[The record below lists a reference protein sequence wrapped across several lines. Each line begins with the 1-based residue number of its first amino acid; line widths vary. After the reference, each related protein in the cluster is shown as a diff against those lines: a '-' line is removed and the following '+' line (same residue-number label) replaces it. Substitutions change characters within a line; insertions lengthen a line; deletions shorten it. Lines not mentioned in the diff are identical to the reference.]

1 MPDAFRF
8 TVVVSSVSL
17 LVKSLD
23 FRVRQVV
30 LSLARSHEAVYGVV
44 TCPWAYI
51 MSLYDGCRFRGASVG
66 FGGVRLPRSDVVK
79 SGSVEAVLGV

>member
-1 MPDAFRF
+1 MPLSTDNLDPATLNLQSPAERIAEEARCSAMPDAFRF

-30 LSLARSHEAVYGVV
+30 LSLARSHEAVLR
-44 TCPWAYI
+44 C
-51 MSLYDGCRFRGASVG
+51 C
-66 FGGVRLPRSDVVK
+66 DVP
-79 SGSVEAVLGV
+79 LGVYYVSL

>member
-1 MPDAFRF
+1 MRDPTKRF
-8 TVVVSSVSL
+8 
-17 LVKSLD
+17 
-23 FRVRQVV
+23 
-30 LSLARSHEAVYGVV
+30 YGVV